1 MIDFLTILQLLGWLA
16 VGIALYIFLATAG
29 FDLGG
34 GILVPFTGKTDDER
48 RAIINVMAPTWDGN
62 QVWFIAFGGL
72 LFAVWPRVYAAS
84 FSGLY
89 LAVLLILWALFLR
102 PVAFEYR
109 SKFLSQ
115 KVRYFWD
122 WMLALGSFL
131 TIFALGIAVGNIF
144 LGFPFAFN
152 PETLRFYY
160 GSQANQFIMEPAVL
174 SLLKLFSPFAILM
187 AIFTV
192 VLSIMH
198 GACYISLRTTGHL
211 YHRFK
216 SIVKVTT
223 ILFLALFIIISIWLI
238 FLPGYHWNPNATL
251 THLSDGIYH
260 PINGAIVTVTGGGW
274 YANYTMHPWMVLAP
288 ALAILGAL
296 GILYYLNKNATKEM
310 FVMSMLSVLGS
321 ILTLALSIFPF
332 IMPSSLMPN
341 QSLVIWNATSSKA
354 SLIGILI
361 VAVVMLPIIFAYTR
375 FVYRKM
381 WPNNRKITTEEVQAN
396 THIFY

>member
-1 MIDFLTILQLLGWLA
+1 MIDLLSILQLLGWLF
-16 VGIALYIFLATAG
+16 VGISLYAFLATAG

-34 GILVPFTGKTDDER
+34 GILVPFTGKSDNER

-62 QVWFIAFGGL
+62 QVWLVAFGGL

-109 SKFLSQ
+109 SKFLTK

-122 WMLALGSFL
+122 WMLALGSFV

-160 GSQANQFIMEPAVL
+160 GAHANQFIMEPALL

-198 GACYISLRTTGHL
+198 GACYIALRTTEHL
-211 YHRFK
+211 YNRFK
-216 SIVKVTT
+216 MIVKISTVLF
-223 ILFLALFIIISIWLI
+223 ILLFIIISIWLI
-238 FLPGYHWNPNATL
+238 FLPGYHWSPNADL
-251 THLSDGIYH
+251 KYLSDGIYH
-260 PINGAIVTVTGGGW
+260 PIHGSVVSITDGGW
-274 YANYTMHPWMVLAP
+274 YLNYTTHPWMVLAP
-288 ALAILGAL
+288 ALALLGAL
-296 GILYYLNKNATKEM
+296 GILYYLNKDAAKEM
-310 FVMSMLSVLGS
+310 FIMSMLTVLGTV
-321 ILTLALSIFPF
+321 LTLALSVFPF
-332 IMPSSLMPN
+332 IMPSSLEPN
-341 QSLVIWNATSSKA
+341 QSLVIWNATSSKI
-354 SLIGILI
+354 SLIGILV
-361 VAVVMLPIIFAYTR
+361 VAVIMIPVIFTYTR

-381 WPNNRKITTEEVQAN
+381 WPNNRKITTEEVEAN
-396 THIFY
+396 KHVFY